1 VTEAGHG
8 SAGVL
13 DDPARLRALDPAGAL
28 GQASG
33 LGRQLRRGYRTAL
46 ESTGLPSGDGVRAV
60 VVCGMGGSGVAGD
73 VLRGLYADRV
83 PIPIVVNK
91 AYALPEFAGPHTLVT
106 ALSFSGNTEETL
118 SAYGEAIAR
127 GCRVVAVS
135 AGGQLAE
142 RAGADGV
149 THVPL
154 PTDVP
159 MPRMAV
165 GDLSASLI
173 GALEAMGLV
182 PAAHEEV
189 EEAAS
194 LVDDLAGR
202 LGPDRP
208 LDDNV
213 SKELAAWIGERTPV
227 VWGSEGLAEAPAGRF
242 RTQVN
247 ENAKAPAFCH
257 ILPEVC
263 HNELCGWGQ
272 HGDVTRQVL
281 TLVELRHGFE
291 TPDVGRRFSLMDDQ
305 MLEVVAD
312 ICTVE
317 AEGDGPLAQL
327 FDLVLFGDVTSLH
340 LAADAGVDPGPI
352 PALEAMKAGLQAA
365 SG

>member
-13 DDPARLRALDPAGAL
+13 DDPARLRALDPGGAL
-28 GQASG
+28 GQAAG

-213 SKELAAWIGERTPV
+213 SKELAAWIGERVPV

-247 ENAKAPAFCH
+247 ENAKAPAFSAV
-257 ILPEVC
+257 LSELD
-263 HNELCGWGQ
+263 HNEIEGWSAGS
-272 HGDVTRQVL
+272 GRGFAAIA
-281 TLVELRHGFE
+281 LRHARE
-291 TPDVGRRFSLMDDQ
+291 HPRVGDRLAATLEAISDAGLACRELHAEGRAPLEILFSLV
-305 MLEVVAD
+305 MLVDFVA
-312 ICTVE
+312 TY
-317 AEGDGPLAQL
+317 LAL
-327 FDLVLFGDVTSLH
+327 LR
-340 LAADAGVDPGPI
+340 GVDPTPV
-352 PALEAMKAGLQAA
+352 PVLMTLKKQLAR
-365 SG
+365 